1 MGQYHIATITNDKH
15 EVCYATCAGKLCESP
30 FNCDTSANVFNAL
43 SPKGAFHKHRLFWAG
58 DCAEPLEGM
67 DKNVYEIAKGVLDEK
82 YEEFKQFNVPF
93 GVVFN
98 DDCRISPEYR
108 YAVNYDKHQFVD
120 LTKTPMAQIEGW
132 EFMWNPLAVLCTS
145 SNMTGGGDYDRKA
158 CYELVGTWTGDHIG
172 VESSVPDGFE
182 EILAQFTD
190 ESEPLMTRST
200 VVNLLYKQFPDDKM
214 NDSWDFVDDYFDHK
228 YQHPDPHWFDT
239 KEQVLE
245 AFNKWRNRTIQYHRN
260 PTDAEIK
267 FGEGATHYIDVPVK
281 ECMNDKGKPKKWLV
295 INGLRYYR

>member
-1 MGQYHIATITNDKH
+1 MGQYHFATITNDDYGI
-15 EVCYATCAGKLCESP
+15 CYATYAGKLCESP
-30 FNCDTSANVFNAL
+30 FNCGTSANIFHAL
-43 SPKGAFHKHRLFWAG
+43 SPNGAFHKHRLFWAG
-58 DCAEPLEGM
+58 DYAQPWKDMEESI
-67 DKNVYEIAKGVLDEK
+67 YEAVRLIPSELFDELSQ
-82 YEEFKQFNVPF
+82 YDVPF
-93 GVVFN
+93 GVVFS
-98 DDCRISPEYR
+98 DDCHINPEYR
-108 YAVNYDKHQFVD
+108 YAVNYDKRQFVD

-172 VESSVPDGFE
+172 IESAPPDGFD
-182 EILAQFTD
+182 EILALFTE
-190 ESEPLMTRST
+190 ESEPLMTRSVINT
-200 VVNLLYKQFPDDKM
+200 LLFHQFPEAK
-214 NDSWDFVDDYFDHK
+214 NSELWDFADDYFDHK

-267 FGEGATHYIDVPVK
+267 FGEGATHYIDVPVN
-281 ECMNDKGKPKKWLV
+281 ECMNDKGRPKKWLV